1 MPRTHGNEGRG
12 RKRIGREGFMAN
24 DDLIVKDTALM
35 NASYNLNL
43 VEQRLI
49 LLAISRSRSTG
60 KGITANDYLE
70 IHANDY
76 ITAFGAD
83 RSSTYK
89 TLKDNCRQLFK
100 REFSFVDGSAR
111 VLSRWVSSIRYHDEK
126 ATVSLIFTPEIIP
139 YISALE
145 KRFTSYQ
152 LNDVSRL
159 TSAYAV
165 RLYELII
172 CWKTIRKTPVF
183 DIESFRSRLG
193 VEDHQYKLMS
203 DFKKRVLDLAI
214 EQINET
220 TNIYVSCEQHKSGR
234 KITGF
239 SFDIVEKNFTPR
251 DPNTVDWVDQ
261 EQKVTRKKITKQQAE
276 SMAKPGETWAELL
289 ARIGKEY
296 HVTGI

>member
-1 MPRTHGNEGRG
+1 
-12 RKRIGREGFMAN
+12 MAK

-76 ITAFGAD
+76 ISAFGAD

-89 TLKDNCRQLFK
+89 TLKENSRQLFK
-100 REFSFVDGSAR
+100 REFSFTEGSVK
-111 VLSRWVSSIRYHDEK
+111 VLSRWVSSIRYHDDK
-126 ATVSLIFTPEIIP
+126 ATVSLVFAPEIIP
-139 YISALE
+139 FISELE

-152 LNDVSRL
+152 LDDISQL

-172 CWKTIRKTPVF
+172 CWKSVKKTPVF

-193 VEDHQYKLMS
+193 VEETQYKLMS
-203 DFKKRVLDLAI
+203 DFKKRVLDLSI
-214 EQINET
+214 YQINET
-220 TNIYVSCEQHKSGR
+220 TNIFIECHQHKSGR

-239 SFDIVEKNFTPR
+239 SFSFVEKKVDR

-261 EQKVTRKKITKQQAE
+261 EKKGRAKITKQQAE
-276 SMAKPGETWAELL
+276 SMAKVGESWQELL
-289 ARIGKEY
+289 ARIGKDY

>member
-1 MPRTHGNEGRG
+1 MYLIIKKSNSMT
-12 RKRIGREGFMAN
+12 K

-49 LLAISRSRSTG
+49 LLAIARSRSTG
-60 KGITANDYLE
+60 KGITANDYLK

-89 TLKDNCRQLFK
+89 TLKENSKQLFK
-100 REFSFVDGSAR
+100 REFSFTEGSIK
-111 VLSRWVSSIRYHDEK
+111 VLSRWVSSIRYHDDE
-126 ATVSLIFTPEIIP
+126 ATVSLIFAPEIIP
-139 YISALE
+139 FISELE

-152 LNDVSRL
+152 LGDISQL

-172 CWKTIRKTPVF
+172 CWKTVKKTPIF
-183 DIESFRSRLG
+183 EIDAFRSRLG
-193 VEDHQYKLMS
+193 IEKNQYSTMS
-203 DFKKRVLDLAI
+203 NFKSRVLDLSI
-214 EQINET
+214 EQINQS
-220 TNIYVSCEQHKSGR
+220 TNIFVECHQHKVGR

-239 SFDIVEKNFTPR
+239 SFSFVEKTVQR
-251 DPNTVDWVDQ
+251 DPNTIDWVD
-261 EQKVTRKKITKQQAE
+261 EEKPTRKKISKQQAE
-276 SMAKPGETWAELL
+276 SMAKPGETWPELL
-289 ARIGKEY
+289 ARIGKNY
-296 HVTGI
+296 HVIGI

>member
-1 MPRTHGNEGRG
+1 
-12 RKRIGREGFMAN
+12 MAK

-76 ITAFGAD
+76 ISTFGAD

-89 TLKDNCRQLFK
+89 TLKENSRQLFK
-100 REFSFVDGSAR
+100 REFSFSEGSVR
-111 VLSRWVSSIRYHDEK
+111 VLSRWVSSIRYHDDK
-126 ATVSLIFTPEIIP
+126 ATVSLVFAPEIIP
-139 YISALE
+139 FISELE

-152 LNDVSRL
+152 LDDISQL

-172 CWKTIRKTPVF
+172 CWKSIKKTPVF
-183 DIESFRSRLG
+183 DIDSFRARLG
-193 VEDHQYKLMS
+193 VEDGQYTTMS
-203 DFKKRVLDLAI
+203 NFKSRVLDLAI
-214 EQINET
+214 TQINET
-220 TNIYVSCEQHKSGR
+220 TNIFIECHQHKSGR

-239 SFDIVEKNFTPR
+239 SFSFVEKKVDR

-261 EQKVTRKKITKQQAE
+261 EEKVTRKKITKQQAE
-276 SMAKPGETWAELL
+276 SMARPGEYWPELL
-289 ARIGKEY
+289 ARIGKDY

>member
-1 MPRTHGNEGRG
+1 
-12 RKRIGREGFMAN
+12 MAK

-76 ITAFGAD
+76 ISTFGAD

-89 TLKDNCRQLFK
+89 TLKENSRQLFK
-100 REFSFVDGSAR
+100 REFSFSEGSVR
-111 VLSRWVSSIRYHDEK
+111 VLSRWVSSIRYHDDK
-126 ATVSLIFTPEIIP
+126 ATVSLVFAPEIIP
-139 YISALE
+139 FISELE

-152 LNDVSRL
+152 LDDISQL

-172 CWKTIRKTPVF
+172 CWKSIKKTPVF
-183 DIESFRSRLG
+183 DIDSFRARLG
-193 VEDHQYKLMS
+193 VEDGQYTTMS
-203 DFKKRVLDLAI
+203 NFKSRVLDLAI
-214 EQINET
+214 TQINET
-220 TNIYVSCEQHKSGR
+220 TNIFIECHQHKSGR
-234 KITGF
+234 
-239 SFDIVEKNFTPR
+239 R
-251 DPNTVDWVDQ
+251 
-261 EQKVTRKKITKQQAE
+261 
-276 SMAKPGETWAELL
+276 
-289 ARIGKEY
+289 
-296 HVTGI
+296 

>member
-1 MPRTHGNEGRG
+1 MS
-12 RKRIGREGFMAN
+12 K

-49 LLAISRSRSTG
+49 LLAIARSRSTG

-76 ITAFGAD
+76 IATFGTD

-89 TLKDNCRQLFK
+89 TLKENSRQLFK
-100 REFSFVDGSAR
+100 REFSFSEGSIK
-111 VLSRWVSSIRYHDEK
+111 VLSRWVSSIRYRDDE
-126 ATVSLIFTPEIIP
+126 ATVSLIFSPEIIP
-139 YISALE
+139 FISELE

-152 LNDVSRL
+152 LGNISQL

-172 CWKTIRKTPVF
+172 CWKTTKKTPIF
-183 DIESFRSRLG
+183 DIDSFRLRLG
-193 VEDHQYKLMS
+193 IEENQYKLMS
-203 DFKKRVLDLAI
+203 DFKKRVLDLSI
-214 EQINET
+214 DQINQFT
-220 TNIYVSCEQHKSGR
+220 DICVVCHQHKVGR

-239 SFDIVEKNFTPR
+239 SFSFVEKAVQR
-251 DPNTVDWVDQ
+251 DPNTVDWVD
-261 EQKVTRKKITKQQAE
+261 EEKPTRKKISKQQAE
-276 SMAKPGETWAELL
+276 SMAMPGETWPELL
-289 ARIGKEY
+289 ARIGKNY

>member
-1 MPRTHGNEGRG
+1 
-12 RKRIGREGFMAN
+12 MAKDN
-24 DDLIVKDTALM
+24 LIVKDTALM

-49 LLAISRSRSTG
+49 LLAIARSRSTG

-76 ITAFGAD
+76 ISAFGAD

-89 TLKDNCRQLFK
+89 TLKENSRQLFK
-100 REFSFVDGSAR
+100 REFSFVDGSAK
-111 VLSRWVSSIRYHDEK
+111 VLSRWVSSIRYHDDK

-139 YISALE
+139 FISDLE

-152 LNDVSRL
+152 LDDVSRL

-165 RLYELII
+165 RLYELIV
-172 CWKTIRKTPVF
+172 CWKSIKKTPVF

-193 VEDHQYKLMS
+193 VEDGQYKLMS

-214 EQINET
+214 EQINAT
-220 TNIYVSCEQHKSGR
+220 TNIFIECHQHKSGR

-239 SFDIVEKNFTPR
+239 SFSFVEKKVDR
-251 DPNTVDWVDQ
+251 DPNAVDWVG
-261 EQKVTRKKITKQQAE
+261 EEKKPTRKKITKQQAE
-276 SMAKPGETWAELL
+276 TLARPGEEWPELL
-289 ARIGKEY
+289 ARIGNEY
-296 HVTGI
+296 HVIGI